1 MKVAWV
7 FPVQQKCG
15 ISFYSHAYI
24 NALAQ
29 LITIE
34 AFDVHACAINTTKTC
49 AVLNTFDIIHI
60 QYETSFFSKKNQF
73 EKLCNRVK
81 KPLIITLHEVYEEFP
96 GVFPRSQI
104 AGTGIVR
111 KSKEYLYDLRHPFQT
126 MYARHLSHRFHA
138 KKIAVHAQY
147 QKALLIKNGI
157 PEKMV
162 SVIPVPVTP
171 IDLGTQSP
179 AGTGL
184 HLSST
189 GFINS
194 NYDYQLLFEVLEN
207 LRREWKFTWIGG
219 LRRDEDIPL
228 LNHIRKE
235 IAQRKWEHTFIIT
248 GWVPDDFRDSLL
260 SQTDIYLA
268 LFSARSSSLSLATA
282 LGARR
287 LIVATDI
294 PGTNELALNHHI
306 MSLAAPNSADV
317 INTINR
323 LVSDTA
329 LKESRLRE
337 IDTYCRNH
345 SFNQMARQLVDVY
358 KECIA

>member
-1 MKVAWV
+1 
-7 FPVQQKCG
+7 
-15 ISFYSHAYI
+15 
-24 NALAQ
+24 
-29 LITIE
+29 
-34 AFDVHACAINTTKTC
+34 
-49 AVLNTFDIIHI
+49 
-60 QYETSFFSKKNQF
+60 
-73 EKLCNRVK
+73 
-81 KPLIITLHEVYEEFP
+81 
-96 GVFPRSQI
+96 
-104 AGTGIVR
+104 
-111 KSKEYLYDLRHPFQT
+111 
-126 MYARHLSHRFHA
+126 
-138 KKIAVHAQY
+138 
-147 QKALLIKNGI
+147 
-157 PEKMV
+157 
-162 SVIPVPVTP
+162 
-171 IDLGTQSP
+171 
-179 AGTGL
+179 
-184 HLSST
+184 
-189 GFINS
+189 
-194 NYDYQLLFEVLEN
+194 
-207 LRREWKFTWIGG
+207 
-219 LRRDEDIPL
+219 L